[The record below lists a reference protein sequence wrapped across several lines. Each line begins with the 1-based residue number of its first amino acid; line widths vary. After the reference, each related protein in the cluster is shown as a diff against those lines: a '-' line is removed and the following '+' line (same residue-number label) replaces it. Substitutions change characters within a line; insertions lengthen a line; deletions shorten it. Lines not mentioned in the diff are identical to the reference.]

1 MVNVVFKKENN
12 DIVLVKMSGHAEST
26 DQGYDMVCSA
36 ISAISITIAN
46 GITEVL
52 KINPLI
58 KKEDGFLSIDL
69 RSCIKE
75 DIHKCQV
82 LMNTM
87 LLGFKSIE
95 FNYGEYIKLTME
107 EV

>member
-1 MVNVVFKKENN
+1 MVNVIFEKENDN
-12 DIVLVKMSGHAEST
+12 IVSVKMSGHAEST

-46 GITEVL
+46 GITEIL
-52 KINPLI
+52 KVSPLI
-58 KKEDGFLSIDL
+58 KQEDGFLSIDL
-69 RSCIKE
+69 KSCIKE
-75 DIHKCQV
+75 DVHKCQL

-87 LLGFKSIE
+87 LLGLKSIE
-95 FNYGEYIKLTME
+95 FNYGEYIKLIIR

>member
-26 DQGYDMVCSA
+26 NQGYDMVCSA

-52 KINPLI
+52 KIKSFDKRGRWL
-58 KKEDGFLSIDL
+58 
-69 RSCIKE
+69 
-75 DIHKCQV
+75 
-82 LMNTM
+82 
-87 LLGFKSIE
+87 FKYRFKIL
-95 FNYGEYIKLTME
+95 Y
-107 EV
+107 

>member
-1 MVNVVFKKENN
+1 MVNVVFKKENDN
-12 DIVLVKMSGHAEST
+12 IVFVNMSGHAGST

-46 GITEVL
+46 GITEIL
-52 KINPLI
+52 KVDPLI
-58 KKEDGFLSIDL
+58 KQKDGFLSIDL
-69 RSCIKE
+69 TSCAEE

-82 LMNTM
+82 LMDTM
-87 LLGFKSIE
+87 LLGVKSIE

>member
-1 MVNVVFKKENN
+1 MVNVIFEKENDN
-12 DIVLVKMSGHAEST
+12 IVLVKMSGHAEST

-46 GITEVL
+46 GITEIL
-52 KINPLI
+52 KVSPLI
-58 KKEDGFLSIDL
+58 KEEDGFLSIDL

-75 DIHKCQV
+75 DIHKCQL

-87 LLGFKSIE
+87 LLGLKSIE
-95 FNYGEYIKLTME
+95 FNYGEYIKLTIE

>member
-1 MVNVVFKKENN
+1 
-12 DIVLVKMSGHAEST
+12 MSGHAEST

-46 GITEVL
+46 GITEIL
-52 KINPLI
+52 KVRPLI
-58 KKEDGFLSIDL
+58 KEEDGFLSIDL

-75 DIHKCQV
+75 DIHKCQL
-82 LMNTM
+82 LMDTM
-87 LLGFKSIE
+87 LLGLKSIE
-95 FNYGEYIKLTME
+95 FNYGEYIKLTIE